1 MTYFK
6 FLAEAVK
13 EFTYPDGTN
22 FIKFVRFTLTV
33 GNKQFGLQ
41 KKYVYTVEAIAERKY
56 FINDLVVSEAEF
68 IYYLK
73 TI

>member
-6 FLAEAVK
+6 FLAEAAK
-13 EFTYPDGTN
+13 AFTYPDGTN

-33 GNKQFGLQ
+33 GNKQFSLQ
-41 KKYVYTVEAIAERKY
+41 KKFVYTIEAITERKY

-68 IYYLK
+68 IYYLNN
-73 TI
+73 I